1 MADARPGA
9 GIGGRPVG
17 AGQRARRLVTR
28 SLLRQQS
35 RRAAVLPNLLPLL
48 HATISPTCVPLIPA
62 LSNWRERAPPTY
74 WSP

>member
-1 MADARPGA
+1 MADACPGV

-17 AGQRARRLVTR
+17 AGQRTRRLVTR

-35 RRAAVLPNLLPLL
+35 RAAVLPDLLPLL
-48 HATISPTCVPLIPA
+48 HATISPVCVPLIPA